1 MSAEFN
7 LIKQYFTR
15 PAAHTDLGI
24 GDDAALLQV
33 TAGHQLAISS
43 DMSVVGNHFYENAA
57 PYDIGWKSLAVNI
70 SDMAAMGAKPR
81 WATLSIAL
89 PDINTDW
96 LSAFSAGFF
105 ACANASNVD
114 LIGGDTTRGPL
125 NISVTILGEVPIG
138 KALKRSD
145 AQVGDDIWVSG
156 YLGHAALG
164 LAHLQQKIILDDET
178 RDIALRALHQPQP
191 RITVGLAIR
200 EIAHSCID
208 ISDGLLA
215 DLSHIL
221 KTSSLH
227 SSQSNLNNTDLM
239 GATLQLENMPCLAVV
254 KNRLQEANI
263 QQAILTGGDDY
274 ELCFTASP
282 EQRQTILALAKQ
294 LDVNL
299 TRIGETNATGKLSV
313 QLEQQAINMT
323 ILGYDHFA

>member
-15 PAAHTDLGI
+15 PATHTDLSI
-24 GDDAALLQV
+24 GDDAALIQV

-43 DMSVVGNHFYENAA
+43 DMSVVGTHFYADAA

-70 SDMAAMGAKPR
+70 SDMAAMGAKPK

-89 PDINTDW
+89 PDVNPDW

-105 ACANASNVD
+105 ACANAFNID
-114 LIGGDTTRGPL
+114 LVGGDTTRGAL
-125 NISVTILGEVPIG
+125 NISVTIMGEVPIG
-138 KALKRSD
+138 KALKRNN

-156 YLGHAALG
+156 HLGHAALG
-164 LAHLQQKIILDDET
+164 LAFLQQKIVLDDET

-191 RITVGLAIR
+191 RVSVGLALR
-200 EIAHSCID
+200 DIAHTCID

-221 KTSSLH
+221 KASSIYLK
-227 SSQSNLNNTDLM
+227 SSNLM
-239 GATLQLENMPCLAVV
+239 GATLQLENMPCLAIL
-254 KNRLQEANI
+254 KNRLQEPAI

-274 ELCFTASP
+274 ELCFTAAP
-282 EQRQTILALAKQ
+282 EQRQTILALAGQ
-294 LDVNL
+294 LEVSL
-299 TRIGETNATGKLSV
+299 TRIGETNASGKLTV
-313 QLEQQAINMT
+313 QLAKQDLNMT
-323 ILGYDHFA
+323 TLGYDHFA

>member
-15 PAAHTDLGI
+15 PTAHTDLGI
-24 GDDAALLQV
+24 GDDAALIQ
-33 TAGHQLAISS
+33 TSAGHQLAISS
-43 DMSVVGNHFYENAA
+43 DMSVVGTHFFEDAA

-89 PDINTDW
+89 PDINIDW

-105 ACANASNVD
+105 SCANASNVD

-164 LAHLQQKIILDDET
+164 LAHLQQKIALDDNT
-178 RDIALRALHQPQP
+178 RDIALSALHQPQP
-191 RITVGLAIR
+191 RVSVGLALR
-200 EIAHSCID
+200 ELAHSCID
-208 ISDGLLA
+208 VSDGLLA

-221 KTSSLH
+221 KASS
-227 SSQSNLNNTDLM
+227 SNLNDAVLI
-239 GATLQLENMPCLAVV
+239 GATLQLEKMPCLSAL
-254 KNRLQEANI
+254 KNRLQESTI

-282 EQRQTILALAKQ
+282 KHRETITILAESLN
-294 LDVNL
+294 VNL
-299 TRIGETNATGKLSV
+299 TRIGETNATGKLTV
-313 QLEQQAINMT
+313 QFAQQNLNMT
-323 ILGYDHFA
+323 ALGYDHFA

>member
-7 LIKQYFTR
+7 LIKEYFTQ

-24 GDDAALLQV
+24 GDDAALIQV

-43 DMSVVGNHFYENAA
+43 DMSVVGTHFYADAA

-89 PDINTDW
+89 PEINPDW

-105 ACANASNVD
+105 ACANAFNVD
-114 LIGGDTTRGPL
+114 LIGGDTTRGVL
-125 NISVTILGEVPIG
+125 NISVTIMGEVPID
-138 KALKRSD
+138 KALKRNN

-156 YLGHAALG
+156 HLGHAALG
-164 LAHLQQKIILDDET
+164 LAYLQQKIVLDDET
-178 RDIALRALHQPQP
+178 RNIALRALHQPQP
-191 RITVGLAIR
+191 RVSVGLALR
-200 EIAHSCID
+200 ETAHSCID

-221 KTSSLH
+221 KASS
-227 SSQSNLNNTDLM
+227 SNLNDADLM
-239 GATLQLENMPCLAVV
+239 GATLQLENMPCLTSV
-254 KNRLQEANI
+254 KSRLQESKI

-282 EQRQTILALAKQ
+282 KQRQTIAALAESLNVK
-294 LDVNL
+294 L
-299 TRIGETNATGKLSV
+299 TRIGETNATGKLTV
-313 QLEQQAINMT
+313 QLAQQNLNITA
-323 ILGYDHFA
+323 LGYDHFA

>member
-1 MSAEFN
+1 MSTEFN
-7 LIKQYFTR
+7 LIKEYFTR

-24 GDDAALLQV
+24 GDDAALIQV
-33 TAGHQLAISS
+33 TVGHQLAISS
-43 DMSVVGNHFYENAA
+43 DMSVVGTHFYEGAA

-70 SDMAAMGAKPR
+70 SDMAAMGAKPK

-105 ACANASNVD
+105 ACANAFNVD
-114 LIGGDTTRGPL
+114 LIGGDTTRGSL
-125 NISVTILGEVPIG
+125 NISVTIMGEVPINQ
-138 KALKRSD
+138 ALTRGGTRI
-145 AQVGDDIWVSG
+145 GDDIWVSG

-164 LAHLQQKIILDDET
+164 LAHLQQKITLDNET
-178 RDIALRALHQPQP
+178 RNIALRALHQPQP
-191 RITVGLAIR
+191 RVSVGLALR
-200 EIAHSCID
+200 DIAHSCID

-215 DLSHIL
+215 DLNHIL
-221 KTSSLH
+221 KASSI
-227 SSQSNLNNTDLM
+227 NLNGSDLM
-239 GATLQLENMPCLAVV
+239 GATLQLENMPCLALV
-254 KNRLQEANI
+254 KNRLQDTSI

-274 ELCFTASP
+274 ELCFTAAP

-313 QLEQQAINMT
+313 QLEQQAINIT
-323 ILGYDHFA
+323 TLGYDHFA

>member
-15 PAAHTDLGI
+15 PTAHTDLGI
-24 GDDAALLQV
+24 GDDAALIQ
-33 TAGHQLAISS
+33 TSAGHQLAISS
-43 DMSVVGNHFYENAA
+43 DMSVVGTHFFEDAA

-105 ACANASNVD
+105 SCANASNVD

-164 LAHLQQKIILDDET
+164 LAHLQQKIALDDNT
-178 RDIALRALHQPQP
+178 RDIALSALHQPQP
-191 RITVGLAIR
+191 RVSVGLALR
-200 EIAHSCID
+200 ELAHSCID
-208 ISDGLLA
+208 VSDGLLA

-221 KTSSLH
+221 KASS
-227 SSQSNLNNTDLM
+227 SNLNDAVLI
-239 GATLQLENMPCLAVV
+239 GATLQLEKMPCLSAL
-254 KNRLQEANI
+254 KNRLQESTI

-282 EQRQTILALAKQ
+282 KHRETITILAESLN
-294 LDVNL
+294 VNL
-299 TRIGETNATGKLSV
+299 TRIGETNATGKLTV
-313 QLEQQAINMT
+313 QFAQQNLNMT
-323 ILGYDHFA
+323 ALGYDHFA